1 MPQMGPLLW
10 LNLFLMFIL
19 GYMLFSIINFFS
31 KLPIKT
37 ETFVHK
43 STLLEKFW
51 KW

>member
-10 LNLFLMFIL
+10 LNLFLMFTL
-19 GYMLFSIINFFS
+19 GYILFFIMNFFY

-37 ETFVHK
+37 ETFTYT
-43 STLLEKFW
+43 STILEKPW